1 MTARF
6 AHWAVCSVLLSAC
19 EAPPSEGVARPV
31 MEQGTAADARTSQ
44 AKPEILKAPAGLG
57 DGRAWV
63 RAEMERAEK
72 EQRKLVIYVGASWC
86 EPCVRFHD
94 AVLAGQL
101 DSELAGVRV
110 LELDADLHERIRD
123 ESDLGC
129 TSRLIPLF
137 ARPSAE
143 GRCGDSRIEG
153 AIKGD
158 GAVGFIL
165 PRLLELLRD

>member
-6 AHWAVCSVLLSAC
+6 AHWAACSVLLSGC

-31 MEQGTAADARTSQ
+31 TEQGTAADVRTSQ
-44 AKPEILKAPAGLG
+44 AKPEILKAPRELA

-63 RAEMERAEK
+63 QAELARAAK
-72 EQRKLVIYVGASWC
+72 DQRKLVIYVGASWC

-94 AVLAGQL
+94 AVLAGRL
-101 DSELAGVRV
+101 DRELAGVRL
-110 LELDADLHERIRD
+110 LELDADVHERIRG
-123 ESDLGC
+123 EADLGC
-129 TSRLIPLF
+129 SSRMIPLF
-137 ARPSAE
+137 ARPTAE
-143 GRCGDSRIEG
+143 GRCGAERVEG

-165 PRLLELLRD
+165 PRLVGLLGD